1 MRIDDLVKEFRATTG
16 EPLWKMVL
24 NWGTV
29 IVFFALPIA
38 AFAGWLHPERLEYLR
53 EYMRNITLLVF
64 GLAGLKTWEQF
75 SKKKEGDSDK

>member
-1 MRIDDLVKEFRATTG
+1 MKIDDLIREFRATAG

-29 IVFFALPIA
+29 LVFFALPIA
-38 AFAGWLHPERLEYLR
+38 AFTGLLHPERLEYLR

-64 GLAGLKTWEQF
+64 GLAGLKTWESIKYGNGKQTE
-75 SKKKEGDSDK
+75 K